1 MIDYISTYA
10 FTLRWMIEDW
20 IFQPISK
27 DFSGQDPSTR
37 LPISPGDPTT
47 LDATMQISIQTVLA
61 AALLAPSVSC
71 APYSWSW
78 SSWGQ
83 NAPAA
88 ASTPSATPSTSA
100 PAATS
105 TSSSSSSSSLSSD
118 AQKALDAH
126 NAARS
131 DVGTAA
137 LVWDDTLASNAQEYG
152 ETLVSQYGSA
162 GTLEHS
168 QISDQGENLYWQ
180 GSSGDDI
187 PMTNAAN
194 MWIGE
199 KSEYNG
205 ETITESNYMN
215 FGHYSKSPHGYLGT
229 TQIRRI
235 SSLII
240 CRETAQ
246 VVWKDTS
253 KVGIAAV
260 SDGAGGFYVV
270 ARYQEPGNM
279 IGEAAY

>member
-1 MIDYISTYA
+1 
-10 FTLRWMIEDW
+10 
-20 IFQPISK
+20 
-27 DFSGQDPSTR
+27 
-37 LPISPGDPTT
+37 
-47 LDATMQISIQTVLA
+47 MQISIQTVLA
-61 AALLAPSVSC
+61 AALLAPSASC
-71 APYSWSW
+71 APFDW
-78 SSWGQ
+78 SSWGSWGQ
-83 NAPAA
+83 YSPSA
-88 ASTPSATPSTSA
+88 ASTPSTTPPTSA
-100 PAATS
+100 SAAAA
-105 TSSSSSSSSLSSD
+105 TSSSSTSNSSLSSD

-168 QISDQGENLYWQ
+168 QVSDQGENLYWQ

-215 FGHYSKSPHGYLGT
+215 FGHYSKHYP
-229 TQIRRI
+229 R
-235 SSLII
+235 SSY
-240 CRETAQ
+240 R
-246 VVWKDTS
+246 
-253 KVGIAAV
+253 
-260 SDGAGGFYVV
+260 
-270 ARYQEPGNM
+270 
-279 IGEAAY
+279 

>member
-1 MIDYISTYA
+1 
-10 FTLRWMIEDW
+10 
-20 IFQPISK
+20 
-27 DFSGQDPSTR
+27 
-37 LPISPGDPTT
+37 
-47 LDATMQISIQTVLA
+47 MQISIQAVLA
-61 AALLAPSVSC
+61 AALLAPSASC
-71 APYSWSW
+71 APFDW
-78 SSWGQ
+78 SSWGSWGQ
-83 NAPAA
+83 STPSA
-88 ASTPSATPSTSA
+88 ASTPSTSPPA
-100 PAATS
+100 SAATS
-105 TSSSSSSSSLSSD
+105 PSSTSNSSLSSD

-180 GSSGDDI
+180 GGSGDDI

-205 ETITESNYMN
+205 EKISESNYMN
-215 FGHYSKSPHGYLGT
+215 FGHYT
-229 TQIRRI
+229 
-235 SSLII
+235 
-240 CRETAQ
+240 Q

>member
-1 MIDYISTYA
+1 
-10 FTLRWMIEDW
+10 
-20 IFQPISK
+20 
-27 DFSGQDPSTR
+27 
-37 LPISPGDPTT
+37 
-47 LDATMQISIQTVLA
+47 MQISIQAVFA

-71 APYSWSW
+71 APFDWGY
-78 SSWGQ
+78 WGQ
-83 NAPAA
+83 YTPA
-88 ASTPSATPSTSA
+88 ASTPSATSSA
-100 PAATS
+100 TAAAATATS
-105 TSSSSSSSSLSSD
+105 TSSSSSSSLSSD

-137 LVWDDTLASNAQEYG
+137 LVWDDTLATHAQEYG

-168 QISDQGENLYWQ
+168 SVSDEGENLYWQ

-215 FGHYSKSPHGYLGT
+215 FGHYT
-229 TQIRRI
+229 
-235 SSLII
+235 
-240 CRETAQ
+240 Q

-253 KVGIAAV
+253 KVGVAAV

-270 ARYQEPGNM
+270 ARYQQPGNM

>member
-1 MIDYISTYA
+1 MNDCQ
-10 FTLRWMIEDW
+10 LDL
-20 IFQPISK
+20 P
-27 DFSGQDPSTR
+27 TR
-37 LPISPGDPTT
+37 LQRFLRTGSIHSFTISPGDPKT
-47 LDATMQISIQTVLA
+47 LKATMQISIQTVLA

-71 APYSWSW
+71 APQGFSWGSW
-78 SSWGQ
+78 GSWGQ
-83 NAPAA
+83 DAGAA
-88 ASTPSATPSTSA
+88 ASTASATPTASA

-105 TSSSSSSSSLSSD
+105 TSSSSNSSLSSD

-168 QISDQGENLYWQ
+168 QVSDQGENLYWQ

-187 PMTNAAN
+187 PLTNAAN

-215 FGHYSKSPHGYLGT
+215 FGHYSKHSYVHLGST
-229 TQIRRI
+229 RHKFIR
-235 SSLII
+235 SLII
-240 CRETAQ
+240 A
-246 VVWKDTS
+246 VVK
-253 KVGIAAV
+253 
-260 SDGAGGFYVV
+260 
-270 ARYQEPGNM
+270 
-279 IGEAAY
+279 

>member
-1 MIDYISTYA
+1 
-10 FTLRWMIEDW
+10 
-20 IFQPISK
+20 
-27 DFSGQDPSTR
+27 
-37 LPISPGDPTT
+37 
-47 LDATMQISIQTVLA
+47 MQISIQTVLA

-71 APYSWSW
+71 APFDWSNW
-78 SSWGQ
+78 GSWGQ
-83 NAPAA
+83 NTGAA
-88 ASTPSATPSTSA
+88 ASTASATPTASA
-100 PAATS
+100 SAAAS
-105 TSSSSSSSSLSSD
+105 TSSSSSSNSSLSTD

-137 LVWDDTLASNAQEYG
+137 LVWDETLASNAQAYG
-152 ETLVSQYGSA
+152 ETLVSQYGSS

-194 MWIGE
+194 MWIAE

-215 FGHYSKSPHGYLGT
+215 FGHYT
-229 TQIRRI
+229 
-235 SSLII
+235 
-240 CRETAQ
+240 Q

-260 SDGAGGFYVV
+260 SDGSGGFYVV
-270 ARYQEPGNM
+270 ARYTEPGNM

>member
-1 MIDYISTYA
+1 
-10 FTLRWMIEDW
+10 
-20 IFQPISK
+20 
-27 DFSGQDPSTR
+27 
-37 LPISPGDPTT
+37 
-47 LDATMQISIQTVLA
+47 MQISIQTVLA

-71 APYSWSW
+71 APQGFDW
-78 SSWGQ
+78 SSWGWGQ
-83 NAPAA
+83 DTGAA
-88 ASTPSATPSTSA
+88 SSTPSATPTSSA
-100 PAATS
+100 SGAAS

-137 LVWDDTLASNAQEYG
+137 LVWDDTLASNAQAYG

-215 FGHYSKSPHGYLGT
+215 FGHYSKHSYGHGLHP
-229 TQIRRI
+229 TQ
-235 SSLII
+235 LH
-240 CRETAQ
+240 Q
-246 VVWKDTS
+246 
-253 KVGIAAV
+253 IAN
-260 SDGAGGFYVV
+260 
-270 ARYQEPGNM
+270 R
-279 IGEAAY
+279 

>member
-1 MIDYISTYA
+1 
-10 FTLRWMIEDW
+10 
-20 IFQPISK
+20 
-27 DFSGQDPSTR
+27 
-37 LPISPGDPTT
+37 
-47 LDATMQISIQTVLA
+47 MQISIQAVFA
-61 AALLAPSVSC
+61 AALLAPSASC
-71 APYSWSW
+71 APFD
-78 SSWGQ
+78 WGQ
-83 NAPAA
+83 YSSA
-88 ASTPSATPSTSA
+88 ASTP
-100 PAATS
+100 
-105 TSSSSSSSSLSSD
+105 SSSSSSLSSD

-137 LVWDDTLASNAQEYG
+137 LVWDTTLATHAQEYG

-168 QISDQGENLYWQ
+168 SVSDEGENLYWQ

-215 FGHYSKSPHGYLGT
+215 FGHYT
-229 TQIRRI
+229 
-235 SSLII
+235 
-240 CRETAQ
+240 Q

>member
-1 MIDYISTYA
+1 MDASSIIQ
-10 FTLRWMIEDW
+10 L
-20 IFQPISK
+20 ISK
-27 DFSGQDPSTR
+27 DLSGQAPSTR
-37 LPISPGDPTT
+37 LPISPGDPTI
-47 LDATMQISIQTVLA
+47 LKATMQISIQTVLV
-61 AALLAPSVSC
+61 AALLAPSASC
-71 APYSWSW
+71 SPLDWSPW
-78 SSWGQ
+78 GSWGQ
-83 NAPAA
+83 STTAA
-88 ASTPSATPSTSA
+88 ASTPSATSSA
-100 PAATS
+100 TASATP
-105 TSSSSSSSSLSSD
+105 SSSSSNSSLSSD

-152 ETLVSQYGSA
+152 ETLVSQYGSS

-215 FGHYSKSPHGYLGT
+215 FGHYSKHERNFLST
-229 TQIRRI
+229 TTSADFSLLTNVFAKQLKSCGRTPPRWELRQFLTVPVAST
-235 SSLII
+235 SSLVTKSL
-240 CRETAQ
+240 ET
-246 VVWKDTS
+246 
-253 KVGIAAV
+253 
-260 SDGAGGFYVV
+260 
-270 ARYQEPGNM
+270 
-279 IGEAAY
+279 